1 MVAGLDDHRYYR
13 SMRDEHDPAP
23 RLAGPRRVSALV
35 IDDDPDAREL
45 LSAIATK
52 VGYTI
57 ATAQNGRDGLAL
69 LHTICPDV
77 IFVDLRMPI
86 MSGAEFRE
94 AQRRNRAWLSIP
106 TIVMTGTSDEPLLDL
121 AIEQTLRKPVRAS
134 ELLAIIARY
143 AGDR

>member
-1 MVAGLDDHRYYR
+1 
-13 SMRDEHDPAP
+13 MRDEQEPA
-23 RLAGPRRVSALV
+23 RVLAGPRKVSALV

-57 ATAQNGRDGLAL
+57 ATAQNGRDGLEL
-69 LHTICPDV
+69 LRTISPGV

-94 AQRRNRAWLSIP
+94 AQRRNREWLSIP
-106 TIVMTGTSDEPLLDL
+106 TVVMTGTSEEPLLDL
-121 AIEQTLRKPVRAS
+121 AVEQTLRKPVRAS
-134 ELLAIIARY
+134 ELLAIIARH
-143 AGDR
+143 AGR

>member
-1 MVAGLDDHRYYR
+1 
-13 SMRDEHDPAP
+13 MRDSAAET
-23 RLAGPRRVSALV
+23 AGPRRVSALV

-45 LSAIATK
+45 LSSIATK

-57 ATAQNGRDGLAL
+57 ATAQNGRDGLDL
-69 LHTICPDV
+69 LDSICPDV
-77 IFVDLRMPI
+77 IFVDLSMPV

-106 TIVMTGTSDEPLLDL
+106 TIVMTGTNDEPLLDL

-134 ELLAIIARY
+134 ELLEIIRRHAR
-143 AGDR
+143 DTSEI